1 MSTLSLRLPRSLHEA
16 VRELARAEQTSIN
29 QSTAFCIS
37 LLNCHFCPSGALMV

>member
-29 QSTAFCIS
+29 QFITI
-37 LLNCHFCPSGALMV
+37 ALPEKDIGIDGQRLS